1 MDNEYQTPVGRVSW
15 QDDGDEL
22 KVEFRNHRYTLKWSQ
37 ITRAGSVELPESGTL
52 PELLVDALPGTD
64 EALDLFDQM
73 QAEYRQLV
81 IARGWSES
89 RLIRLPFP
97 TGDPEANRLLEWIK
111 SHIGERW
118 VGELDFQDHQE
129 ALGLGMPKWYLA
141 MILLG
146 FVVIAFL
153 VLQVISAIGAL
164 AAGEVYQVPGLV
176 WLMLILLGMLIVYW
190 IYQSRYQG

>member
-1 MDNEYQTPVGRVSW
+1 MDNEYQTLVGRVSW
-15 QDDGDEL
+15 QDNGDEL
-22 KVEFRNHRYTLKWSQ
+22 KFEFRNHRYKLKWNQ

-52 PELLVDALPGTD
+52 PELLVDALPGTG
-64 EALDLFDQM
+64 EVLDLFDQM
-73 QAEYRQLV
+73 QADHRQLI

-89 RLIRLPFP
+89 RLIRLPLP
-97 TGDPEANRLLEWIK
+97 TGNPEAEHLVEQIK
-111 SHIGERW
+111 SHISERW
-118 VGELDFQDHQE
+118 VGEVEFKDHQE

-164 AAGEVYQVPGLV
+164 AAGEVYRVPGLV
-176 WLMLILLGMLIVYW
+176 WLMLILLAMLIVYW
-190 IYQSRYQG
+190 VYQSRFQG

>member
-1 MDNEYQTPVGRVSW
+1 MDKEYQTLVGRVSW
-15 QDDGDEL
+15 QDNGDEL
-22 KVEFRNHRYTLKWSQ
+22 KVEFRNHRYKLKWNQ

-52 PELLVDALPGTD
+52 PELLVDALPGTG
-64 EALDLFDQM
+64 EVLDLFDQM
-73 QAEYRQLV
+73 QADHRQLI

-89 RLIRLPFP
+89 RLIRLPLP
-97 TGDPEANRLLEWIK
+97 TGNPEAEHLVEQIK

-118 VGELDFQDHQE
+118 VGEVDFKHHQE

-164 AAGEVYQVPGLV
+164 AAGEVYRVPGLV
-176 WLMLILLGMLIVYW
+176 WLMLILLAMLIVYW
-190 IYQSRYQG
+190 VYQSRFQG

>member
-1 MDNEYQTPVGRVSW
+1 MDNEYQTLVGRVSW
-15 QDDGDEL
+15 QDNGDEL
-22 KVEFRNHRYTLKWSQ
+22 KVEFRNHRYKLKWIQ
-37 ITRAGSVELPESGTL
+37 ITRVGSVELPESGTL
-52 PELLVDALPGTD
+52 TEMLVDALPGTD
-64 EALDLFDQM
+64 EVLDLLNQM
-73 QAEYRQLV
+73 QADHRQLL

-89 RLIRLPFP
+89 RLIRLPLP
-97 TGDPEANRLLEWIK
+97 TGDPEAERLVERIK
-111 SHIGERW
+111 SNIGERW
-118 VGELDFQDHQE
+118 VGEVDFQDHQE

-146 FVVIAFL
+146 FVIIAFL

-190 IYQSRYQG
+190 FYQSRFQG